1 MSAKALTHAFDAF
14 FSDKPAG
21 RSRGLGLTRA
31 KSCVEAIGGRIVLT
45 NAPGGGALAKI
56 ALPTGRSHRGNV
68 DLGADDEEIHDL
80 VAGVWISDG
89 NGARR

>member
-1 MSAKALTHAFDAF
+1 MCDRGPGVSAKALTHAFDAF

-31 KSCVEAIGGRIVLT
+31 KSCVEAIGGRIVLS

-56 ALPTGRSHRGNV
+56 WRSRLGVLTVERGFGGRWRG
-68 DLGADDEEIHDL
+68 
-80 VAGVWISDG
+80 
-89 NGARR
+89 